1 MSARWPRDG
10 FVFPKACMGRQSY
23 QNRSIL
29 LASEVKHTHA
39 ITLLTI
45 LFLCTSFPVF
55 AADPRLQF
63 SSETILYSFERENQQ
78 GNSIQSMPLYEYMRM
93 DYGDIDN
100 IGLSLHAHGWARKD
114 IADNGFYEDDTD
126 GELLYGYVEY
136 VPPSSSSSI
145 KIGRQHIF
153 SGIVND
159 SVDGLGLESF
169 LGAHASVTAFAGFP
183 TAYKEDNGTSGD
195 AIFGG
200 RTAFHDIRLGTM
212 GISYKKVS
220 DDGDTVENTA
230 GLDTYLMVT
239 GFLTCQGLSSWN
251 FESRGWRE
259 HTYEAVLV
267 LDEFLLKA
275 MYQAY
280 RFDDYFSE
288 DDTGSQPFRYLKDT
302 DEKVSVVGGDMVW
315 QQSGIVDVGIKLKQY
330 TYDVRDETS
339 RNVTAVLNVHGDK
352 NSQAGLEIGIMDG
365 ETSENEYTLMRG
377 YFYWD
382 TPMPI
387 TENWYVSGNL
397 LYVRY
402 DEDIYGEDSS
412 LFMSLGGGKQ
422 IIENSLQL
430 NVSGD
435 YSSDPYFDKDFRL
448 MIALKYDY

>member
-1 MSARWPRDG
+1 MHGQATLSIRSVPLATD
-10 FVFPKACMGRQSY
+10 V
-23 QNRSIL
+23 NRTYAIGILIL
-29 LASEVKHTHA
+29 L
-39 ITLLTI
+39 LLV
-45 LFLCTSFPVF
+45 TSFPVF

-63 SSETILYSFERENQQ
+63 SSETIIYSFERENQE
-78 GNSIQSMPLYEYMRM
+78 GDSIQSMPLYEYMRM

-100 IGLSLHAHGWARKD
+100 IGLSLHIHGWTRKD

-136 VPPSSSSSI
+136 VPPSSPLSI

-159 SVDGLGLESF
+159 SVDGFGLESL
-169 LGAHASVTAFAGFP
+169 LGTYVSVTAFAGLP

-200 RTAFHDIRLGTM
+200 RTTFHDVNLGTM

-230 GLDTYLMVT
+230 GLDTYLIIT
-239 GFLTCQGLSSWN
+239 SFLTCQGLSSWN
-251 FESRGWRE
+251 FESRGWKE
-259 HTYEAVLV
+259 HTYEAVFV
-267 LDEFLLKA
+267 LDKFLLKP

-280 RFDDYFSE
+280 WFDDYFSE

-302 DEKVSVVGGDMVW
+302 DEKVSVVGSDLVW
-315 QQSGIVDVGIKLKQY
+315 QQSGRVDVGIKLKQY
-330 TYDVRDETS
+330 TYDLRDETS
-339 RNVTAVLNVHGDK
+339 RNYTAVLNIHGDK
-352 NSQAGLEIGIMDG
+352 NSQMGLEIGIMDG
-365 ETSENEYTLMRG
+365 ETSENDYKLMRG

-382 TPMPI
+382 TPLPI
-387 TENWYVSGNL
+387 TENWFVSGNL

-402 DEDIYGEDSS
+402 NEAIYGQDSS

-448 MIALKYDY
+448 MITLKYDY

>member
-1 MSARWPRDG
+1 MVSD
-10 FVFPKACMGRQSY
+10 
-23 QNRSIL
+23 
-29 LASEVKHTHA
+29 VKHTHA

-45 LFLCTSFPVF
+45 FFLCMSFPVF

-63 SSETILYSFERENQQ
+63 SSETTLYSFERENQQ
-78 GNSIQSMPLYEYMRM
+78 GNSIQSMPLYEYM
-93 DYGDIDN
+93 
-100 IGLSLHAHGWARKD
+100 
-114 IADNGFYEDDTD
+114 
-126 GELLYGYVEY
+126 
-136 VPPSSSSSI
+136 
-145 KIGRQHIF
+145 
-153 SGIVND
+153 
-159 SVDGLGLESF
+159 
-169 LGAHASVTAFAGFP
+169 
-183 TAYKEDNGTSGD
+183 
-195 AIFGG
+195 
-200 RTAFHDIRLGTM
+200 RLGTM

-230 GLDTYLMVT
+230 GLDTYPMVT

-382 TPMPI
+382 TPLPI

-402 DEDIYGEDSS
+402 DQDIYGEDSS

-422 IIENSLQL
+422 VIENSLQL